1 MRPARG
7 PLTGTPYSA
16 HRHRGQRSGTAL
28 WCLPGSISVLGGYA
42 DRGLRRLCPRRS
54 HHVAGVRVIVGL
66 PGSPARDH
74 SDPGRQHRRV
84 RVVPDGPGR
93 RSAVRCPRAAGH
105 RRGRGDRGARRGAD
119 RPATGRQR
127 ARACRQ
133 HRGYYLWPGLAA
145 GALGASGLVQYGPA
159 PTHLVW
165 LLLLGAFSAAIAGIL
180 VMRESAVRRPGV
192 LASLRPRVK
201 VPPRARG
208 TFAVAVPCR
217 LGGAKSV
224 NSKLSSLLRGG
235 WCRSSGR
242 WYCLP
247 TVPAL
252 PTRQSRRPNR
262 SSVSRRA

>member
-1 MRPARG
+1 MPSSFSSRCWC
-7 PLTGTPYSA
+7 
-16 HRHRGQRSGTAL
+16 SGHCRTT
-28 WCLPGSISVLGGYA
+28 W
-42 DRGLRRLCPRRS
+42 
-54 HHVAGVRVIVGL
+54 VA
-66 PGSPARDH
+66 PARDH

-105 RRGRGDRGARRGAD
+105 RRGRGAR
-119 RPATGRQR
+119 
-127 ARACRQ
+127 
-133 HRGYYLWPGLAA
+133 
-145 GALGASGLVQYGPA
+145 ALGAALIDLQPDGSGLAPVVNTGATIFGLAWPQARLAPVGWSRYGPA